1 MTEDVAAPK
10 PLDAGGPRAARTRTA
25 RWAHALVAVVAL
37 SGVVM
42 ELTIAVADGPGEA
55 GSMAERLVRL
65 FSYFTVLS
73 NIAIGAVSA
82 VLAVD
87 PRRDGPGFRVARLD
101 ALLCIAVTGVV
112 YNTVLRGIVEL
123 SQAGAVSNFLLHV
136 ASPLAA
142 VVVWLLVGPRPR
154 IDTRT
159 VLLSVLAPVL
169 WIVYTFVRGAVVDW
183 YPYPFLDVI
192 EIGLGRALLNA
203 GVVAVLFLVL
213 ASGLRWVDGR
223 LRPAP

>member
-10 PLDAGGPRAARTRTA
+10 PLDADGRRAARTRAA
-25 RWAHALVAVVAL
+25 RCAHALVAVVAL
-37 SGVVM
+37 AGVVM

-55 GSMAERLVRL
+55 GSMTERLVRL

-87 PRRDGPGFRVARLD
+87 PRRDGPGFRVAHLD

-142 VVVWLLVGPRPR
+142 VVVWVLVGPRPR
-154 IDTRT
+154 IDLRT
-159 VLLSVLAPVL
+159 VLLSVVAPVL

-183 YPYPFLDVI
+183 YPYPFLDAI
-192 EIGLGRALLNA
+192 EIGLGPALRNA
-203 GVVAVLFLVL
+203 GIVAVLFLAL
-213 ASGLRWVDGR
+213 AFSLRWVDER